1 MDLYLIFNTLSNIVT
16 IFVQNA
22 IWVIGFFYLLTKTF
36 ENPKLKQFSK
46 YAAFVSFTILFINSF
61 LVSI

>member
-1 MDLYLIFNTLSNIVT
+1 MDLFFIINMFKNIVST
-16 IFVQNA
+16 FFQNA

-36 ENPKLKQFSK
+36 ESNRLKQFSK
-46 YAAFVSFTILFINSF
+46 YVIGIILALLIVYAV